1 MPSGPYAQANAIV
14 DNTSV
19 KGDNTLTGRTGQNAS
34 SFIPTL
40 WSDEI
45 RAAYEKSL
53 VIAPKVKKLSMTG
66 KKGDT
71 VVIPAPV
78 RGAASV
84 KAENVAVTIQNN
96 LEENVQVAI
105 DKHYEYSRFIE
116 DITETQ
122 ALSSLR
128 KFYTDD
134 AGYALARQIDTDIMD
149 LGKSLGNGTGGSWVH
164 NASFQVAAGGG
175 LEAFVAGGGANGVD
189 TAFTDEA
196 FRALIQ
202 KMDDADVP
210 MDDRCFVIPPS
221 VRNSIMGLERY
232 VSSDFTGGQTV
243 QNGLIGN
250 LYGIDVMVSTN
261 VATPET
267 GVRAAQ
273 LIHKDTYILAEQQGI
288 RSQTQYKQEF
298 LANLYTAD
306 TLYGVKTFRPDAG
319 FVLAVKG

>member
-1 MPSGPYAQANAIV
+1 MPAGAYPQANAIV
-14 DNTSV
+14 DNTS
-19 KGDNTLTGRTGQNAS
+19 AA
-34 SFIPTL
+34 SFIPKL

-71 VVIPAPV
+71 VNIPAPI
-78 RGAASV
+78 RGVAAE
-84 KAENVAVTIQNN
+84 KAENIAVTIQNN
-96 LEENVQVAI
+96 VEGNVAVAI
-105 DKHYEYSRFIE
+105 DKHYEYSRMIE

-128 KFYTDD
+128 QFYTSD
-134 AGYALARQIDTDIMD
+134 AGYALARQ
-149 LGKSLGNGTGGSWVH
+149 LE
-164 NASFQVAAGGG
+164 AYAAG
-175 LEAFVAGGGANGVD
+175 GVD

-261 VATPET
+261 VATPEA

-319 FVLAVKG
+319 FVLNVAG

>member
-1 MPSGPYAQANAIV
+1 MTNSIYPLQGGAVGVTAA
-14 DNTSV
+14 
-19 KGDNTLTGRTGQNAS
+19 A
-34 SFIPTL
+34 SFIPEI

-71 VVIPAPV
+71 VNIPAPI
-78 RGAASV
+78 RGAATA
-84 KAENVAVTIQNN
+84 KTEHTAVTIQNN
-96 LEENVQVAI
+96 VESNVAVGI
-105 DKHYEYSRFIE
+105 DKHYEYSRMIE
-116 DITETQ
+116 DIVETQ

-128 KFYTDD
+128 QFYTQD
-134 AGYALARQIDTDIMD
+134 AGYALARQIDTDLMN
-149 LGKSLGNGTGGSWVH
+149 LGKNLHVSGGTDANSWV
-164 NASFQVAAGGG
+164 NSASFQVAAGGG
-175 LEAFVAGGGANGVD
+175 LEAYGTGSVD

-210 MDDRCFVIPPS
+210 MDDRCFIIPPS

-250 LYGIDVMVSTN
+250 LYGIDIMVSTN
-261 VATPET
+261 VATPES

-273 LIHKDTYILAEQQGI
+273 LIHKDTYILAEQQAI

-298 LANLYTAD
+298 LGNLYTAD

-319 FVLAVKG
+319 FVLNVLG

>member
-19 KGDNTLTGRTGQNAS
+19 KGGAVTGQNAS

-66 KKGDT
+66 KKGDA
-71 VVIPAPV
+71 VVIPAPI

-96 LEENVQVAI
+96 LEQNVQVAI

-134 AGYALARQIDTDIMD
+134 AGYALARQIDTDLMD
-149 LGKSLGNGTGGSWVH
+149 LGKSLGNGDGSSWT
-164 NASFQVAAGGG
+164 NSASFQVAAGGG
-175 LEAFVAGGGANGVD
+175 LEAYGTGSVD

-210 MDDRCFVIPPS
+210 MDDRCFIIPPS

-250 LYGIDVMVSTN
+250 LYGIDIMVSTN
-261 VATPET
+261 VATPAT

-273 LIHKDTYILAEQQGI
+273 LIHKDTYILAEQQAI

-298 LANLYTAD
+298 LSTLYTAD

-319 FVLAVKG
+319 FVLAVLG